1 MHRLLAPNRNR
12 RQSGRWQVAL
22 ALAIAAAAA
31 VAVSG
36 CGGSSSGASST
47 RYSAPARH
55 VASAGNPPPEWAA
68 DANGWPAHNY
78 VYRHPYAYAEWRA
91 IDYRTSKVQKAA

>member
-1 MHRLLAPNRNR
+1 MHRLLAPDRNR

-55 VASAGNPPPEWAA
+55 AASAGNPLCSATL
-68 DANGWPAHNY
+68 GQPAEH
-78 VYRHPYAYAEWRA
+78 
-91 IDYRTSKVQKAA
+91 TSFEGVNR

>member
-78 VYRHPYAYAEWRA
+78 VYRHPYAYAERRG
-91 IDYRTSKVQKAA
+91 IDYRTSKVRKAA